1 MNLTFLPP
9 VEATYHVVTDSRY
22 QTPTRRGYSVRRR
35 DGANPN
41 DYATVYAERAR
52 TSAPWHWSCFR
63 CGGRLTAEI
72 AIQIAQDYQETT
84 GTL

>member
-1 MNLTFLPP
+1 MNLLPLETLET
-9 VEATYHVVTDSRY
+9 VYHVVTDSRY

-41 DYATVYAERAR
+41 DYATVYAERVR
-52 TSAPWHWSCFR
+52 VSAPWHWSCFR

-72 AIQIAQDYQETT
+72 AIQIAQDYEETI